1 MKKDISDNN
10 NSCSSC
16 NNGST
21 PTRPSVAVVM
31 CTYNGEK
38 FLREQL
44 DSILDQTYPISE
56 IIIQDD
62 RSTDGTVALLKE
74 YEERHPNIHVFVNEQ
89 NLGFNLNFKTACMRP
104 TTDLI
109 AISDQDDVW
118 FKDKIERQV
127 AAMGENNICCS
138 TYLRGR
144 SMETSHKVGMQY
156 SLPALLF
163 TSSIA
168 GHSMLMR
175 RDFLQRDVVWM
186 PHFFYDWSIA
196 VNAYFYGSRSVTRI
210 EEPLDWHRSH
220 DGEAALKQS
229 LAVMPALKKRPTWQP
244 YVKGLK
250 AYRQL
255 QKKPQ

>member
-10 NSCSSC
+10 NSCNSK
-16 NNGST
+16 NGST
-21 PTRPSVAVVM
+21 PARPSVAVVM

-44 DSILDQTYPISE
+44 DSIINQTYPISE

-62 RSTDGTVALLKE
+62 RSTDGTVALLRE

-89 NLGFNLNFKTACMRP
+89 NLGFNLNFKTACMRA

-156 SLPALLF
+156 SLPVYYPRK
-163 TSSIA
+163 S
-168 GHSMLMR
+168 
-175 RDFLQRDVVWM
+175 
-186 PHFFYDWSIA
+186 
-196 VNAYFYGSRSVTRI
+196 
-210 EEPLDWHRSH
+210 
-220 DGEAALKQS
+220 
-229 LAVMPALKKRPTWQP
+229 
-244 YVKGLK
+244 
-250 AYRQL
+250 
-255 QKKPQ
+255 

>member
-138 TYLRGR
+138 T
-144 SMETSHKVGMQY
+144 
-156 SLPALLF
+156 
-163 TSSIA
+163 
-168 GHSMLMR
+168 
-175 RDFLQRDVVWM
+175 
-186 PHFFYDWSIA
+186 
-196 VNAYFYGSRSVTRI
+196 
-210 EEPLDWHRSH
+210 
-220 DGEAALKQS
+220 
-229 LAVMPALKKRPTWQP
+229 
-244 YVKGLK
+244 
-250 AYRQL
+250 
-255 QKKPQ
+255 